1 MPSSIRV
8 RCSACDARIKA
19 PIQLLGQRRKCPRC
33 QRSLLIRT
41 KAPEDSSPMLSQE
54 EFQAAFRS

>member
-8 RCSACDARIKA
+8 RCPACDARIKA
-19 PIQLLGQRRKCPRC
+19 PIQFLGQRRKCPRC

-41 KAPEDSSPMLSQE
+41 KVPDDSSPILSHE
-54 EFQAAFRS
+54 EMRAAFQS